1 MGTIMKPIDVTSES
15 QLGELEERVRAGPIT
30 FVLVYADWCG
40 HCQRFKPTMD
50 KLENTPGRTV
60 QTARVRDDV
69 YSKSSLAHNAIEG
82 YPTVML
88 VKPDGNAVSFKD
100 NGKVTNSVPDY
111 TNTQAMTAIVKNAG
125 TDTGIRLLENGATPT
140 PENMKSNNTGAP
152 ENILSSPSY
161 ANEPM
166 NPSFPPTPE
175 TFQNAAKPANAAPP
189 ANEYLPPNSIN
200 DRILKKNIE
209 DYMATERPI
218 QQENPQAVQMG
229 GSLYSTL
236 YKTAFDLAPIA
247 GLYMGARYASK
258 MRGRKTRK
266 AKKSSKKTKKVRGR
280 K

>member
-1 MGTIMKPIDVTSES
+1 MARTKKPRSAMGTIMKPIDVTSDS
-15 QLGELEERVRAGPIT
+15 QLGELDERIRAGPIT

-50 KLENTPGRTV
+50 TLENTPGRTV

-125 TDTGIRLLENGATPT
+125 TNTGIRLLENNVAPT
-140 PENMKSNNTGAP
+140 PKNMGSANMTEPSENMGTPAP
-152 ENILSSPSY
+152 
-161 ANEPM
+161 
-166 NPSFPPTPE
+166 
-175 TFQNAAKPANAAPP
+175 AAPP
-189 ANEYLPPNSIN
+189 ANMGFVPPNSMN

-209 DYMATERPI
+209 GYMNENI
-218 QQENPQAVQMG
+218 QEKDQQGQNPQAVQMG
-229 GSLYSTL
+229 GSLYNTL
-236 YKTAFDLAPIA
+236 YQTAYHLAPVA
-247 GLYMGARYASK
+247 GLYMGARLSSRSRTRKGSK
-258 MRGRKTRK
+258 RRSKRTAKKTRGRGRK
-266 AKKSSKKTKKVRGR
+266 
-280 K
+280 